1 MDVCTL
7 LSCADLG
14 HVSPGMGPRPILK
27 NNYHVNKK
35 KNHFFERR
43 VRLMSGHPDLS
54 GSAHDFTNYN
64 QTKDKYKA

>member
-35 KNHFFERR
+35 KKSFF
-43 VRLMSGHPDLS
+43 
-54 GSAHDFTNYN
+54 
-64 QTKDKYKA
+64 

>member
-7 LSCADLG
+7 LSCADPG

-35 KNHFFERR
+35 KSFF
-43 VRLMSGHPDLS
+43 
-54 GSAHDFTNYN
+54 
-64 QTKDKYKA
+64 

>member
-14 HVSPGMGPRPILK
+14 PVSPGMGPRPISK

-35 KNHFFERR
+35 KLFF
-43 VRLMSGHPDLS
+43 
-54 GSAHDFTNYN
+54 
-64 QTKDKYKA
+64 

>member
-43 VRLMSGHPDLS
+43 SRVNVWTSRPLWIC
-54 GSAHDFTNYN
+54 A
-64 QTKDKYKA
+64 